1 MIRVRA
7 QSGKIINIEEPLKYV
22 EILDASDNVAMV
34 FYTEV
39 MHGGKLVSV
48 VTPDVVDEASTYSKM
63 YGVEWTNSVQGE
75 LGKSEDMVLT
85 KK

>member
-7 QSGKIINIEEPLKYV
+7 QSGKIIDIEEPLKYV
-22 EILDASDNVAMV
+22 EILDSSNNVAMV

-48 VTPDVVDEASTYSKM
+48 VTPDVVDEATTYSKM
-63 YGVEWTNSVQGE
+63 YGVQWTDSVTGE
-75 LGKSEDMVLT
+75 LGKSEEMVFNR
-85 KK
+85 K